1 MNNLSKPEVKE
12 NVIAGIGG
20 AFLFSLAGGAVWFG
34 LYMVG
39 FIAAISGI
47 VGVICAFKGYSIFAK
62 KESMKG
68 LVIST
73 VMALIVIVA
82 AWYLCLS
89 YDVYQAYQDWY
100 ELGEVDFTLTYSESV
115 QVAFRFLEEPEI
127 ARGYLADL
135 AMGVIFCIIG
145 AGSYIVNMAKKIKA
159 NSAAAAVTAVGSAEQ
174 AEVIAKSTEAEVI
187 AEPTE
192 ATEDAPASEESQSAE

>member
-1 MNNLSKPEVKE
+1 MNNVNNTSNE

-34 LYMVG
+34 LYMAG
-39 FIAAISGI
+39 FIAALSGI
-47 VGVICAFKGYSIFAK
+47 VGVICAFKGYSIFSK

-73 VMALIVIVA
+73 VMALIVIIA

-89 YDVYQAYQDWY
+89 YDVYQAYQEWF
-100 ELGEVDFTLTYSESV
+100 EIGEIDFTLTYSESV
-115 QVAFRFLEEPEI
+115 QIAYMFLEDP
-127 ARGYLADL
+127 AVATGYLTDL
-135 AMGVIFCIIG
+135 GLGLVFCIIG
-145 AGSYIVNMAKKIKA
+145 AGSYVVNMAKKIKA
-159 NSAAAAVTAVGSAEQ
+159 NAAAPVTVAATVEP
-174 AEVIAKSTEAEVI
+174 TEVI

-192 ATEDAPASEESQSAE
+192 AVVTDASEKSNPVD

>member
-1 MNNLSKPEVKE
+1 MNNVNNTSNE

-34 LYMVG
+34 LYMAG
-39 FIAAISGI
+39 FIAAFSGI
-47 VGVICAFKGYSIFAK
+47 VGVICAFKGYSIFSK

-73 VMALIVIVA
+73 VMALIVIIA

-89 YDVYQAYQDWY
+89 YDVYQAYQEWF
-100 ELGEVDFTLTYSESV
+100 EIGEIDFTLTYSESV
-115 QVAFRFLEEPEI
+115 QIAYMFLEDP
-127 ARGYLADL
+127 AVATGYLADL
-135 AMGVIFCIIG
+135 GLGLVFCIIG
-145 AGSYIVNMAKKIKA
+145 AGSYVVNMAKKIKA
-159 NSAAAAVTAVGSAEQ
+159 NAAAPITVAATVEPT
-174 AEVIAKSTEAEVI
+174 EVI

-192 ATEDAPASEESQSAE
+192 AVVTDASEESKPVE